1 MEVVQ
6 SSVLGRLLLPVWY
19 WLCQRYEHS
28 LLAKILRG
36 IARAWSGAY
45 SGSALLRVACREG
58 CLSKAWSDSVLCRVL
73 TFLLSIP
80 TILLQKLYGAG
91 REVFESSVAAR
102 IGFAVVEETPLAV
115 AWLMLGIM
123 VIPFKYWNN
132 AYSFAGFILCF
143 ILAACS
149 GMRKKGFRLDLAFLG
164 PWLVAFGAMIFV
176 AWPLSAYP
184 SLSTRFLPYY
194 ITCMLCV
201 VVIVC
206 TVETWQHLTRL
217 MSFSCLALVVMSF
230 AGLYQRAQG
239 ITVNP
244 SFVDMNLNKGMP
256 GRVWSFY
263 ENPNTFAEVL
273 LLLIPVAVAYML
285 CTKSW
290 LGRFLG
296 LFSAGVGC
304 VAMAMTYSRASWV
317 GLAFAAVV
325 FVVLWN
331 RKLIPAGILVALVGL
346 ALLPD
351 TVFHR
356 ILTIFNTS
364 DTSTNSRFPLYYA
377 AAEFLQ
383 QRPVLGAGLGSDA
396 VRQAIGDLNL
406 FHGKDHFVHC
416 HNIYLQVWCETGL
429 VGVISFVGGVLWA
442 IKKGCRTIVTGG
454 GNRVVRM
461 TIIGGASALAGTML
475 CGMADYIWNYPRV
488 MLIFWFVC
496 ALTLAAV
503 RLAGRQ
509 EGEVQPARE
518 SR

>member
-6 SSVLGRLLLPVWY
+6 SSVLGRLLLPVWF
-19 WLCQRYEHS
+19 WLCQRYEYS
-28 LLAKILRG
+28 LLARIIRG
-36 IARAWSGAY
+36 IARAWSGAC
-45 SGSALLRVACREG
+45 SGSALFRFANREG
-58 CLSKAWSDSVLCRVL
+58 CLSKAWEDSVLCRVL

-80 TILLQKLYGAG
+80 TILLQKLYGACSG
-91 REVFESSVAAR
+91 AFEHSVAAR
-102 IGFAVVEETPLAV
+102 IAFAAVEETPLAV
-115 AWLMLGIM
+115 AWLMMLIM
-123 VIPFKYWNN
+123 MVPFKYWNN
-132 AYSFAGFILCF
+132 AYSFAGFIFCF
-143 ILAACS
+143 LLASCF
-149 GMRKKGFRLDLAFLG
+149 GMRKKGFRLNLAFFG
-164 PWLVAFGAMIFV
+164 PWIVAYWAMILV

-194 ITCMLCV
+194 ITCILCM

-217 MSFSCLALVVMSF
+217 MSFACVSLVVMSF
-230 AGLYQRAQG
+230 AAMYQRAQG
-239 ITVNP
+239 ILVNP

-273 LLLIPVAVAYML
+273 LLLLPVAVAYTL
-285 CTKSW
+285 CSKGW
-290 LGRFLG
+290 FGRFLG
-296 LFSAGVGC
+296 LFSVAVGC

-331 RKLIPAGILVALVGL
+331 RKLIPAGILVALLGL
-346 ALLPD
+346 SLLPD

-383 QRPVLGAGLGSDA
+383 KRPVLGAGLGSDA
-396 VRQAIGDLNL
+396 VRQAIGDLHL

-429 VGVISFVGGVLWA
+429 VGVISFVGGVFWTM
-442 IKKGCRTIVTGG
+442 KKGCHAIASGSCDPVARMTMTGG
-454 GNRVVRM
+454 V
-461 TIIGGASALAGTML
+461 AALAGAML

-509 EGEVQPARE
+509 DPEAKAAQEVR
-518 SR
+518 

>member
-6 SSVLGRLLLPVWY
+6 SSVLGRLLLPIWS
-19 WLCQRYEHS
+19 WLCQRYEYS
-28 LLAKILRG
+28 LLARVIRG
-36 IARAWSGAY
+36 IARGWSQACAG
-45 SGSALLRVACREG
+45 SGLIRFATREG
-58 CLSKAWSDSVLCRVL
+58 CLSKAWEDSVLCRAL

-80 TILLQKLYGAG
+80 AILLQKLYGAG
-91 REVFESSVAAR
+91 KEVFEHSVAAR

-115 AWLMLGIM
+115 AWLMLLIM

-143 ILAACS
+143 LLAS
-149 GMRKKGFRLDLAFLG
+149 FFGMRKKGFRLDLTFLG
-164 PWLVAFGAMIFV
+164 PWIVAFGAMILV

-194 ITCMLCV
+194 ITCMLCM

-217 MSFSCLALVVMSF
+217 MSFSCVALVVMSF
-230 AGLYQRAQG
+230 AALYQRAQG
-239 ITVNP
+239 IQVNP

-285 CTKSW
+285 CSKGW
-290 LGRFLG
+290 FGRFLG
-296 LFSAGVGC
+296 LFSTGVGC

-325 FVVLWN
+325 IVLLWN

-351 TVFHR
+351 TVFNR

-429 VGVISFVGGVLWA
+429 VGVISFVGGIFWTV
-442 IKKGCRTIVTGG
+442 KKGCRAVTAGG
-454 GNRVVRM
+454 CDPVVRM
-461 TIIGGASALAGTML
+461 TITGGVSALAGTML

-509 EGEVQPARE
+509 DQETKPAQE
-518 SR
+518 IG